1 MRVFGAA
8 MMVLGAVLLAY
19 GVSIVA
25 AHGVIWRL
33 GELLAVVGFFLAWW
47 GVNCLFDRPVD

>member
-1 MRVFGAA
+1 MRVIGAI
-8 MMVLGAVLLAY
+8 MLVSGAVLLAY

-33 GELLAVVGFFLAWW
+33 GELLAVIGFFLAWW
-47 GVNCLFDRPVD
+47 GVNCLLDRRVD